1 MSLKKFLTVSLFL
14 QLVTLDANGKSWSR
28 ITKTFEM
35 KAAPFYLFTGFQQ
48 KMLIINGHTT
58 L

>member
-1 MSLKKFLTVSLFL
+1 MMSLKKFLTVSLFL

-35 KAAPFYLFTGFQQ
+35 KAAPFLFIYEGIST
-48 KMLIINGHTT
+48 KR
-58 L
+58 